1 MKSSASLTSP
11 ARPLASAPE
20 RQAFLLLRTVFTV
33 APVVFGLDKFT
44 NLLTD
49 WTMYLAPVVTDVVPL
64 PAQTIMYVVG
74 VVEIAAGLAVALKP
88 RFGSL
93 LVAVWLLGIIVN
105 LIILGSFYDVAL
117 RDFGLLVGALALNRL
132 SQNKAGV
139 NGSRR
144 THADGGLYAD
154 GGTTA
159 IRASASDRA
168 AARVAASGQE
178 TERYTEEP
186 DLLNSRA

>member
-1 MKSSASLTSP
+1 M
-11 ARPLASAPE
+11 
-20 RQAFLLLRTVFTV
+20 
-33 APVVFGLDKFT
+33 VFGLDKFT

-49 WTMYLAPVVTDVVPL
+49 WTMYLAPVVTDVVPV

-105 LIILGSFYDVAL
+105 LIVLGELL
-117 RDFGLLVGALALNRL
+117 RRGPARLRTAGRGAGAEPALA
-132 SQNKAGV
+132 KALDHASGL
-139 NGSRR
+139 NGSARPRAGRNRR
-144 THADGGLYAD
+144 HFPTEAQAD

-159 IRASASDRA
+159 IRASASARA
-168 AARVAASGQE
+168 AASVRGVGARNGQVH
-178 TERYTEEP
+178 RGAR
-186 DLLNSRA
+186 LC

>member
-1 MKSSASLTSP
+1 MNTSASTATP
-11 ARPLASAPE
+11 ARPLAAAPE

-33 APVVFGLDKFT
+33 APLVFGLDKFT

-49 WTMYLAPVVTDVVPL
+49 WTMYLAPVVTTVVPL

-105 LIILGSFYDVAL
+105 LIILGDFYDVAL

-132 SQNKAGV
+132 SPTRP
-139 NGSRR
+139 S
-144 THADGGLYAD
+144 
-154 GGTTA
+154 TTKQ
-159 IRASASDRA
+159 
-168 AARVAASGQE
+168 G
-178 TERYTEEP
+178 
-186 DLLNSRA
+186 

>member
-1 MKSSASLTSP
+1 MNSSAALGTT
-11 ARPLASAPE
+11 AGTLAPVHQ

-74 VVEIAAGLAVALKP
+74 VVEILAGLAVALKP

-93 LVAVWLLGIIVN
+93 LVAVWLLGIIIN
-105 LIILGSFYDVAL
+105 LIILGGFFDVAL

-132 SQNKAGV
+132 SLAQG
-139 NGSRR
+139 R
-144 THADGGLYAD
+144 
-154 GGTTA
+154 
-159 IRASASDRA
+159 
-168 AARVAASGQE
+168 
-178 TERYTEEP
+178 
-186 DLLNSRA
+186 